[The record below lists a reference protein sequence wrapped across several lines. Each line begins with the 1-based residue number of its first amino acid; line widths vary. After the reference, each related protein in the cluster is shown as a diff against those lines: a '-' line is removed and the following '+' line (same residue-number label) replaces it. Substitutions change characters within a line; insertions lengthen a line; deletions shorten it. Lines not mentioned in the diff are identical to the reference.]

1 MQNKLG
7 IWILTVVVAL
17 LSIYYLSFTFVARS
31 IRSDAEAFATGKDG
45 IVDIKKKERY
55 LDSLRREP
63 VYLGSTYQEVT
74 QRELGLG
81 LDLQGGMHVV
91 LEVAPADIMRGLAGG
106 NARNSQFSEALKKAV
121 EAQKTSQSGIVSLF
135 ATEYKRIAPTATL
148 AQIFSNSANRGKIN
162 NSSSDGDVIKFLEE
176 EVDGA
181 TSRAFQIIQQR
192 VDKFGVAN
200 PNIQRLPGSGRI
212 LIELP
217 GVNNPER
224 VRRLLTGSAKLE
236 FCEVYTLNDI
246 SPALNSLGAYMT
258 QLDLEKKI
266 AEKATIKTDTSK
278 TGDGLA
284 AQLAKGAKTDST
296 ATDTTAN
303 QTGLASLFVPISQ
316 GQLGVYAK
324 DTARANEILRRP
336 EVKAMFPADV
346 HILWDRKGIET
357 TDKRNEI
364 VGIYFIK
371 KANGQAPLEGD
382 VIVDAGNDY
391 DDRGRPEVNMRMNA
405 EGARKWK
412 NLTAANVG
420 RPVAIIL
427 DDFVYT
433 APNVQN
439 EIPNGNSSITGSFT
453 VEETKDM
460 ANVLKAGKLPAPT
473 SIVEEAI
480 VGATLGAESI
490 NKGVI
495 SSLVGLLIVLVF
507 MVFYYNK
514 AGTVADVALIVNL
527 FFLMGIMASLGAVL
541 TLPGIAGIVL
551 TIGMAVDANVLVYE
565 RIKEELSSG
574 KDIKLAISEG
584 FKNALPSILDS
595 NITTLLTGGILFFL
609 GTGLILGF
617 ATTLVIG
624 IVTSLFAALFV
635 SRLILEWWVAKGKK
649 IEFFSNFSKNWF
661 VDTNFDFISRRRTY
675 YTISSVIVAL
685 GIISIIF
692 KGFGLGVD
700 FKGGRSYV
708 IRFEKAIETSQ
719 VREVLTTAF
728 GAAPEVKTFGGIG
741 IGANEQV
748 KITTSYLVDDTAP
761 DSDKRAEAK
770 LFEGLGKI
778 SGNKGNIESSQKVG
792 PTIAYDLILSSIQ
805 SILFALIIV
814 AIYIYIRFRRMA
826 FVWGSLVALFHDV
839 LVTLAVFSIFNGWL
853 PFSLDIDQAFVA
865 AMLTIMGYSMN
876 DTVVVFDR
884 VREYLRDN
892 RGKKETIP
900 TIINNALNSTLSR
913 TAVTGIA
920 TILVLLVLFLF
931 GGEVIRG
938 FSFAMLLGVIVG
950 TYSSLFVATP
960 IVVDTLTR
968 AQAKEDALPADA
980 KKVAAERLIADFP
993 DAKRGGTPSLGLG
1006 GMNQIDMPAEEEEPV
1021 KPKKEK
1027 KAPLI
1032 KPSLKK

>member
-1 MQNKLG
+1 MQNRLG
-7 IWILTVVVAL
+7 IWILTVVVAV
-17 LSIYYLSFTFVARS
+17 LSIYYLSFTFVARG
-31 IRSDAEAFATGKDG
+31 IRKDAETFATGKDG
-45 IVDIKKKERY
+45 LVDQKKKERY

-91 LEVAPADIMRGLAGG
+91 LEVAPTDILRGLAGG
-106 NARNSQFSEALKKAV
+106 NARNSQFNEALKQAT
-121 EAQKTSQSGIVSLF
+121 EAQKSSQSNFVDLFVSS
-135 ATEYKRIAPTATL
+135 YKKVAPSATL
-148 AQIFSNSANRGKIN
+148 AQIFSNSTNRGKIS
-162 NSSSDGDVIKFLEE
+162 NSSSDSEVTKFLKE

-217 GVNNPER
+217 GVDNPER

-236 FCEVYTLNDI
+236 FCEVYTLDEV
-246 SPALNSLGAYMT
+246 SPALNALGAYLT

-266 AEKATIKTDTSK
+266 AEKGTSAADTSK
-278 TGDGLA
+278 AGGLA

-296 ATDTTAN
+296 SKDTTAN

-324 DTARANEILRRP
+324 DTARANELLART
-336 EVKAMFPADV
+336 EVKAMFPSDAV
-346 HILWDRKGIET
+346 IMWDRKGIET

-382 VIVDAGNDY
+382 VIVDATGNNY
-391 DDRGRPEVNMRMNA
+391 DDRGRPEVSMRMNA

-427 DDFVYT
+427 DGFVYT

-453 VEETKDM
+453 IDETKDM

-473 SIVEEAI
+473 TIVEEAI
-480 VGATLGAESI
+480 VGATLGSESVSA
-490 NKGVI
+490 GVI
-495 SSLVGLLIVLVF
+495 SSLVGLLVVLIF
-507 MVFYYNK
+507 MVIYYNK
-514 AGTVADVALIVNL
+514 AGMIADVALIINL
-527 FFLMGIMASLGAVL
+527 FFLMGIMASLGAIL

-551 TIGMAVDANVLVYE
+551 TIGMAVDANVLVFE
-565 RIKEELSSG
+565 RIKEELAAG
-574 KDIKLAISEG
+574 KELKLAISDG
-584 FKNALPSILDS
+584 FKNSLSSILDS
-595 NITTLLTGGILFFL
+595 NVTTLLTGIILFFL

-624 IVTSLFAALFV
+624 ILTSLFAALFV
-635 SRLILEWWVAKGKK
+635 SRLILEWWVGKGRK
-649 IEFFSNFSKNWF
+649 IEFFASWSQNLFK
-661 VDTNFDFISRRRTY
+661 DANFDFVSRRRVY
-675 YTISSVIVAL
+675 YIISSVIIGL
-685 GIISIIF
+685 GIISVIF

-708 IRFEKAIETSQ
+708 VRFEKGVETSE
-719 VREVLTTAF
+719 VREILTGVF

-748 KITTSYLVDDTAP
+748 KVTTSFLADATTP
-761 DSDKRAEAK
+761 DADKQAEAK
-770 LFEGLGKI
+770 LNEGLSKLP
-778 SGNKGNIESSQKVG
+778 GNKATIQSSQKVG
-792 PTIAYDLILSSIQ
+792 PTIAFDLIMTSLK
-805 SILFALIIV
+805 SILLAVLV
-814 AIYIYIRFRRMA
+814 VSIYIFIRFRKVA
-826 FVWGSLVALFHDV
+826 FVWGAIVALFHDV
-839 LVTLAVFSIFNGWL
+839 LVILAVFSIFNGLL
-853 PFSLDIDQAFVA
+853 PFSLDVDQAFIGAV
-865 AMLTIMGYSMN
+865 LTIMGYSMN

-892 RGKKETIP
+892 KGKKETIP
-900 TIINNALNSTLSR
+900 AIINNALNSTLSR
-913 TAVTGIA
+913 TAVTGLS
-920 TILVLLVLFLF
+920 TMFVLIVLFFF

-938 FSFAMLLGVIVG
+938 FSFAMLIGVIVG

-960 IVVDTLTR
+960 IVVDSLTR
-968 AQAKEDALPADA
+968 DQAKDEAAGDA
-980 KKVAAERLIADFP
+980 KKAAPARLISDFP
-993 DAKRGGTPSLGLG
+993 DTPRGGL
-1006 GMNQIDMPAEEEEPV
+1006 QQVEMPQEEEEEKEKV
-1021 KPKKEK
+1021 KKEK

>member
-1 MQNKLG
+1 MQNRLG

-17 LSIYYLSFTFVARS
+17 LSVYYLSFTFVARS
-31 IRSDAEAFATGKDG
+31 IRKDAEAFATGKDG
-45 IVDIKKKERY
+45 VVDTKKKERY

-81 LDLQGGMHVV
+81 LDLQGGMHIV
-91 LEVAPADIMRGLAGG
+91 LEVAPTDIMRGLAGG
-106 NARNSQFSEALKKAV
+106 SARNSQFNEALKKAV
-121 EAQKTSQSGIVSLF
+121 EAQKSSQSSFVDLF
-135 ATEYKRIAPTATL
+135 VTEYKRLAPNSQL
-148 AQIFSNSANRGKIN
+148 AQVFSNSTNRGKIN
-162 NSSSDGDVIKFLEE
+162 SRSSDSEVVAFLKT

-217 GVNNPER
+217 GVDNPER

-236 FCEVYTLNDI
+236 FCEVYTLNEI
-246 SPALNSLGAYMT
+246 SPALNSLGAYLT

-266 AEKATIKTDTSK
+266 AEKGASKADTSK
-278 TGDGLA
+278 AGDLA
-284 AQLAKGAKTDST
+284 SQLAKGAKTDST

-324 DTARANEILRRP
+324 DTARANELLRRP
-336 EVKAMFPADV
+336 EVKAMFPSDV
-346 HILWDRKGIET
+346 VVLWNRKGVET
-357 TDKRNEI
+357 IDKRNEI
-364 VGIYFIK
+364 IEIHFIK
-371 KANGQAPLEGD
+371 KSNGVAPLEGD

-427 DDFVYT
+427 DGFVYT

-453 VEETKDM
+453 VDETKDM

-473 SIVEEAI
+473 TIVEEAV
-480 VGATLGAESI
+480 VGATLGSESVNAGI
-490 NKGVI
+490 V
-495 SSLVGLLIVLVF
+495 SSLVGLLVVLIF
-507 MVFYYNK
+507 MVIYYNK
-514 AGTVADVALIVNL
+514 SGMIADVALFINL

-551 TIGMAVDANVLVYE
+551 TIGMAVDANVLVFE
-565 RIKEELSSG
+565 RIKEELASG
-574 KDIKLAISEG
+574 KDLKLAISDG
-584 FKNALPSILDS
+584 FKNSLSSILDS
-595 NITTLLTGGILFFL
+595 NVTTLLTGIILFFL

-624 IVTSLFAALFV
+624 IITSLFAALFV
-635 SRLILEWWVAKGKK
+635 SRLILEWWVGKGRK
-649 IEFFSNFSKNWF
+649 IEFFSSWSQNLFK
-661 VDTNFDFISRRRTY
+661 DADFDFVSRRRMY
-675 YTISSVIVAL
+675 YIISSVIIGA

-708 IRFEKAIETSQ
+708 VRFEQGVNTTQ
-719 VREVLTTAF
+719 VREALTSVF
-728 GAAPEVKTFGGIG
+728 QAAPEVKTYGGIG

-748 KITTSYLVDDTAP
+748 KVTTSYLADDTAP
-761 DSDKRAEAK
+761 DADKRAEAK
-770 LFEGLGKI
+770 LNEGLSKL
-778 SGNKGNIESSQKVG
+778 SGNKATIQSSQKVG
-792 PTIAYDLILSSIQ
+792 PTIAFDLIMTSLKALLLA
-805 SILFALIIV
+805 ILVVSA
-814 AIYIYIRFRRMA
+814 YIYIRFRKVA
-826 FVWGSLVALFHDV
+826 FVWGAVVALFHDV
-839 LVTLAVFSIFNGWL
+839 LIILAVFSIFNGWL
-853 PFSLDIDQAFVA
+853 PFSLDVDQAFVGA
-865 AMLTIMGYSMN
+865 VLTIMGYSMN

-892 RGKKETIP
+892 RNKKEGIP
-900 TIINNALNSTLSR
+900 SIINNALNSTLSR
-913 TAVTGIA
+913 TAVTGLS
-920 TILVLLVLFLF
+920 TLFVLIVLFIF

-960 IVVDTLTR
+960 IVVDSLTR
-968 AQAKEDALPADA
+968 AQEKEAALPADA
-980 KKVAAERLIADFP
+980 KKAAPERLISDFP
-993 DAKRGGTPSLGLG
+993 DAPRGGLQQLDAP
-1006 GMNQIDMPAEEEEPV
+1006 QEEEQEE

>member
-1 MQNKLG
+1 MQNRLG

-31 IRSDAEAFATGKDG
+31 IRKDAEAFATGKDG
-45 IVDIKKKERY
+45 IVDSKKKEHY

-63 VYLGSTYQEVT
+63 VYLGTTYQEVT

-91 LEVAPADIMRGLAGG
+91 LEVAPTDIMKGLAGG
-106 NARNSQFSEALKKAV
+106 NARNSQFTEALKKAV
-121 EAQKTSQSGIVSLF
+121 EAQKSSQSNFVDLF
-135 ATEYKRIAPTATL
+135 VTEYKRLAPNAQL
-148 AQIFSNSANRGKIN
+148 AQIFSNSTNRGKIN
-162 NSSSDGDVIKFLEE
+162 NSSSDGDVVKFLKG

-217 GVNNPER
+217 GVDNPER

-236 FCEVYTLNDI
+236 FCEVYTLDDI

-266 AEKATIKTDTSK
+266 ASKGTASTDTSK
-278 TGDGLA
+278 AGGDLA
-284 AQLAKGAKTDST
+284 SQLAKGAKTDST
-296 ATDTTAN
+296 KTDTTAN

-324 DTARANEILRRP
+324 DTARANELLRRP
-336 EVKAMFPADV
+336 EVKSMFPSDAV
-346 HILWDRKGIET
+346 ILWDRKGIET

-371 KANGQAPLEGD
+371 KSNGQAQLEGD

-412 NLTAANVG
+412 NFTAANIG

-439 EIPNGNSSITGSFT
+439 EIPNGNTSITGSFT

-460 ANVLKAGKLPAPT
+460 ANILKAGKLPAPT
-473 SIVEEAI
+473 TIVEEAI
-480 VGATLGAESI
+480 VGATLGSESI
-490 NKGVI
+490 NAGVI
-495 SSLVGLLIVLVF
+495 SSLVGLLVVLIF
-507 MVFYYNK
+507 MVVYYNK
-514 AGTVADVALIVNL
+514 AGMIADVALIINL
-527 FFLMGIMASLGAVL
+527 FFLMGIMASLGAIL

-551 TIGMAVDANVLVYE
+551 TIGMAVDANVLVFE
-565 RIKEELSSG
+565 RIKEELAAG
-574 KDIKLAISEG
+574 KDLKLAISDG
-584 FKNALPSILDS
+584 FKNSLSSILDS
-595 NITTLLTGGILFFL
+595 NVTTLLTGIILFFL

-624 IVTSLFAALFV
+624 ILTSLFAALFV
-635 SRLILEWWVAKGKK
+635 SRLILEWWVGKGRK
-649 IEFFSNFSKNWF
+649 IEFFSSWSQNLFKGA
-661 VDTNFDFISRRRTY
+661 DFDFVSRRRMY
-675 YTISSVIVAL
+675 YIISSVIIGA
-685 GIISIIF
+685 GIISVF
-692 KGFGLGVD
+692 VKGFGLGVD

-708 IRFEKAIETSQ
+708 VRFEQGVNTTE
-719 VREVLTTAF
+719 VREVLTSVF
-728 GAAPEVKTFGGIG
+728 EAAPEVKTYGGVG
-741 IGANEQV
+741 IGANQQV
-748 KITTSYLVDDTAP
+748 KITTSYLADATTP
-761 DSDKRAEAK
+761 DSDKQAEAK
-770 LFEGLGKI
+770 LNEGLSKLPN
-778 SGNKGNIESSQKVG
+778 NKATIQSSQKVG
-792 PTIAYDLILSSIQ
+792 PTIAFDLIMTSLKALLLA
-805 SILFALIIV
+805 ILVVSA
-814 AIYIYIRFRRMA
+814 YIYIRFRRVA
-826 FVWGSLVALFHDV
+826 FVWGAVVALFHDV
-839 LVTLAVFSIFNGWL
+839 LIILAVFSIFNGLL
-853 PFSLDIDQAFVA
+853 PFSLDVDQAFVGA
-865 AMLTIMGYSMN
+865 VLTIMGYSMN

-892 RGKKETIP
+892 RNKKETIP
-900 TIINNALNSTLSR
+900 AIINNALNSTLSR
-913 TAVTGIA
+913 TAVTGLS
-920 TILVLLVLFLF
+920 TMFVLIVLFFF

-960 IVVDTLTR
+960 IVVDALTR
-968 AQAKEDALPADA
+968 SQEKKDALPAEA
-980 KKVAAERLIADFP
+980 KKEAPARLISDFP
-993 DAKRGGTPSLGLG
+993 DTPRGGLQQL
-1006 GMNQIDMPAEEEEPV
+1006 DMPQEEAPEE

>member
-1 MQNKLG
+1 MQNRLG

-17 LSIYYLSFTFVARS
+17 LSVYYLSFTFVARS
-31 IRSDAEAFATGKDG
+31 IRKDAETFATGKDG

-63 VYLGSTYQEVT
+63 VYLGTTYQEVT

-91 LEVAPADIMRGLAGG
+91 LEVAPTDIMKGLAGG
-106 NARNSQFSEALKKAV
+106 NSRNSQFNEALKKAV
-121 EAQKTSQSGIVSLF
+121 EAQKSSQSSFVDLF
-135 ATEYKRIAPTATL
+135 VTEYKRLAPNAQL
-148 AQIFSNSANRGKIN
+148 AQIFSNSTNRGKIN
-162 NSSSDGDVIKFLEE
+162 NSSSDGDVVKFLKS

-217 GVNNPER
+217 GVDNPER

-236 FCEVYTLNDI
+236 FCEVYTLDDI

-266 AEKATIKTDTSK
+266 ATKGAASTDTSK
-278 TGDGLA
+278 AGGDLA
-284 AQLAKGAKTDST
+284 SQLAKGVKADST
-296 ATDTTAN
+296 KTDTTAN

-316 GQLGVYAK
+316 GQLGVYAR
-324 DTARANEILRRP
+324 DTARANELLSRP
-336 EVKAMFPADV
+336 EVKSMFPSDV
-346 HILWDRKGIET
+346 VILWDRKGIET

-371 KANGQAPLEGD
+371 KANGQAQLEGD

-412 NLTAANVG
+412 NFTAANIG

-439 EIPNGNSSITGSFT
+439 EIPNGNTSITGSFT

-473 SIVEEAI
+473 TIVEEAV
-480 VGATLGAESI
+480 VGATLGSESV
-490 NKGVI
+490 NAGVI
-495 SSLVGLLIVLVF
+495 SSLVGLLVVLIF
-507 MVFYYNK
+507 MIFYYNK
-514 AGTVADVALIVNL
+514 AGMIADVALIINL
-527 FFLMGIMASLGAVL
+527 FFLMGIMASLGAIL

-551 TIGMAVDANVLVYE
+551 TIGMAVDANVLVFE
-565 RIKEELSSG
+565 RIKEELAAG
-574 KDIKLAISEG
+574 KDLKLAISDG
-584 FKNALPSILDS
+584 FKNSLSSILDS
-595 NITTLLTGGILFFL
+595 NVTTLLTGIILFFL

-624 IVTSLFAALFV
+624 ILTSLFAALFV
-635 SRLILEWWVAKGKK
+635 SRLILEWWVGKGRK
-649 IEFFSNFSKNWF
+649 IEFFSSWSQNLFKGA
-661 VDTNFDFISRRRTY
+661 DFDFVSRRRMY
-675 YTISSVIVAL
+675 YIISSVIIGA
-685 GIISIIF
+685 GIISVIF

-708 IRFEKAIETSQ
+708 VRFEQGVNTTE
-719 VREVLTTAF
+719 VREVLTSVF
-728 GAAPEVKTFGGIG
+728 EAAPEVKTYGGVG
-741 IGANEQV
+741 IGANQQV
-748 KITTSYLVDDTAP
+748 KITTSYLADATTP
-761 DSDKRAEAK
+761 DSDKQAEAK
-770 LFEGLGKI
+770 LNEGLSKLP
-778 SGNKGNIESSQKVG
+778 GNKATIQSSQKVG
-792 PTIAYDLILSSIQ
+792 PTIAFDLIMTSLKALLLA
-805 SILFALIIV
+805 ILVVSA
-814 AIYIYIRFRRMA
+814 YIYIRFRRVA
-826 FVWGSLVALFHDV
+826 FVWGAVVALFHDV
-839 LVTLAVFSIFNGWL
+839 LIILAVFSIFNGLL
-853 PFSLDIDQAFVA
+853 PFSLDVDQAFVGA
-865 AMLTIMGYSMN
+865 VLTIMGYSMN

-892 RGKKETIP
+892 RNKKEGIP
-900 TIINNALNSTLSR
+900 SIINNALNSTLSR
-913 TAVTGIA
+913 TAVTGLS
-920 TILVLLVLFLF
+920 TMFVLIVLFFF

-960 IVVDTLTR
+960 IVVDSLTR
-968 AQAKEDALPADA
+968 AQAKSDALPADA
-980 KKVAAERLIADFP
+980 KKEAPARLISDFP
-993 DAKRGGTPSLGLG
+993 DTPRGGLQQLE
-1006 GMNQIDMPAEEEEPV
+1006 MPQEEAPEE

>member
-1 MQNKLG
+1 MQNRLG

-17 LSIYYLSFTFVARS
+17 LSVYYLSFTFVARS
-31 IRSDAEAFATGKDG
+31 IRKDAEAFATGKDG
-45 IVDIKKKERY
+45 VVDTKKKERY

-81 LDLQGGMHVV
+81 LDLQGGMHIV
-91 LEVAPADIMRGLAGG
+91 LEVAPTDIMRGLAGG
-106 NARNSQFSEALKKAV
+106 SARNSQFNEALKKAV
-121 EAQKTSQSGIVSLF
+121 EAQKSSQSSFVDLF
-135 ATEYKRIAPTATL
+135 VTEYKRLAPNSQL
-148 AQIFSNSANRGKIN
+148 AQVFSNSTNRGKIN
-162 NSSSDGDVIKFLEE
+162 SRSSDSEVVAFLKT

-217 GVNNPER
+217 GVDNPER

-236 FCEVYTLNDI
+236 FCEVYTLNEI
-246 SPALNSLGAYMT
+246 SPALNSLGAYLT

-266 AEKATIKTDTSK
+266 AEKGASKADTSK
-278 TGDGLA
+278 AGDLA
-284 AQLAKGAKTDST
+284 SQLAKGAKTDST

-324 DTARANEILRRP
+324 DTARANELLRRP
-336 EVKAMFPADV
+336 EVKAMFPSDV
-346 HILWDRKGIET
+346 AVLWNRKGVET
-357 TDKRNEI
+357 IDKRNEI
-364 VGIYFIK
+364 IEIHFIK
-371 KANGQAPLEGD
+371 KSNGVAPLEGD

-427 DDFVYT
+427 DGFVYT

-453 VEETKDM
+453 VDETKDM

-473 SIVEEAI
+473 TIVEEAV
-480 VGATLGAESI
+480 VGATLGSESVNAGI
-490 NKGVI
+490 V
-495 SSLVGLLIVLVF
+495 SSLVGLLVVLIF
-507 MVFYYNK
+507 MVIYYNK
-514 AGTVADVALIVNL
+514 SGMIADVALFINL

-551 TIGMAVDANVLVYE
+551 TIGMAVDANVLVFE
-565 RIKEELSSG
+565 RIKEELASG
-574 KDIKLAISEG
+574 KDLKLAISDG
-584 FKNALPSILDS
+584 FKNSLSSILDS
-595 NITTLLTGGILFFL
+595 NVTTLLTGIILFFL

-624 IVTSLFAALFV
+624 IITSLFAALFV
-635 SRLILEWWVAKGKK
+635 SRLILEWWVGKGRK
-649 IEFFSNFSKNWF
+649 IEFFSSWSQNLFK
-661 VDTNFDFISRRRTY
+661 DADFDFVSRRRMY
-675 YTISSVIVAL
+675 YIISSVIIGA

-708 IRFEKAIETSQ
+708 VRFEQGVNTTQ
-719 VREVLTTAF
+719 VREALTSVF
-728 GAAPEVKTFGGIG
+728 QAAPEVKTYGGIG

-748 KITTSYLVDDTAP
+748 KVTTSYLADDTAP
-761 DSDKRAEAK
+761 DADKRAEAK
-770 LFEGLGKI
+770 LNEGLSKL
-778 SGNKGNIESSQKVG
+778 SGNKATIQSSQKVG
-792 PTIAYDLILSSIQ
+792 PTIAFDLIMTSLKALLLA
-805 SILFALIIV
+805 ILVVSA
-814 AIYIYIRFRRMA
+814 YIYIRFRKVA
-826 FVWGSLVALFHDV
+826 FVWGAVVALFHDV
-839 LVTLAVFSIFNGWL
+839 LIILAVFSIFNGWL
-853 PFSLDIDQAFVA
+853 PFSLDVDQAFVGA
-865 AMLTIMGYSMN
+865 VLTIMGYSMN

-892 RGKKETIP
+892 RNKKEGIP
-900 TIINNALNSTLSR
+900 SIINNALNSTLSR
-913 TAVTGIA
+913 TAVTGLS
-920 TILVLLVLFLF
+920 TLFVLIVLFIF

-960 IVVDTLTR
+960 IVVDSLTR
-968 AQAKEDALPADA
+968 AQEKEAALPADA
-980 KKVAAERLIADFP
+980 KKAAPERLISDFP
-993 DAKRGGTPSLGLG
+993 DAPRGGLQQLDAP
-1006 GMNQIDMPAEEEEPV
+1006 QEEEQEE

>member
-1 MQNKLG
+1 MQNRLG

-45 IVDIKKKERY
+45 VVDTKKKERY

-91 LEVAPADIMRGLAGG
+91 LEVAPTDIMKGLAGG
-106 NARNSQFSEALKKAV
+106 NARNSQVTEALKKAV
-121 EAQKTSQSGIVSLF
+121 EAQKSSQSNFVDLF
-135 ATEYKRIAPTATL
+135 VTEFKRLAPSTSL
-148 AQIFSNSANRGKIN
+148 AQIFANSTNRGKIN
-162 NSSSDGDVIKFLEE
+162 STSSDSEVTAFLKT

-200 PNIQRLPGSGRI
+200 PNIQRLPGTGRI

-217 GVNNPER
+217 GVDDPER

-236 FCEVYTLNDI
+236 FCEVYTLNEI
-246 SPALNSLGAYMT
+246 SPALNSLGAYLT

-266 AEKATIKTDTSK
+266 ATKGSAAADTSK
-278 TGDGLA
+278 ASDLA
-284 AQLAKGAKTDST
+284 SQLAKGAKTDT
-296 ATDTTAN
+296 TKTDTTAN

-316 GQLGVYAK
+316 GELGVYAK
-324 DTARANEILRRP
+324 DTARANEILARP
-336 EVKAMFPADV
+336 EVKAMFPSDLIV
-346 HILWDRKGIET
+346 MWNRKGVET
-357 TDKRNEI
+357 LDKRNEI
-364 VGIYFIK
+364 IGVYFIK
-371 KANGQAPLEGD
+371 KSGGKAPLEGD

-391 DDRGRPEVNMRMNA
+391 DDRGRPEVTMRMNA

-420 RPVAIIL
+420 RQVAIIL
-427 DDFVYT
+427 DGFVYT

-460 ANVLKAGKLPAPT
+460 SNVLKAGKLPAPT
-473 SIVEEAI
+473 TIVEEAV
-480 VGATLGAESI
+480 VGATLGSESI
-490 NKGVI
+490 NSGVI
-495 SSLVGLLIVLVF
+495 SSLVGLLVVLVF
-507 MVFYYNK
+507 MLFYYNK
-514 AGTVADVALIVNL
+514 SGFIADIALVINL

-565 RIKEELSSG
+565 RIKEELLSG
-574 KDIKLAISEG
+574 KDLKLAIADG
-584 FKNALPSILDS
+584 FKHALPSILDS

-635 SRLILEWWVAKGKK
+635 SRIILEWWVGKGNK

-661 VDTNFDFISRRRTY
+661 QDTHFDFISRRRVY
-675 YTISSVIVAL
+675 YTISSVIVAA
-685 GIISIIF
+685 GIISMIF

-708 IRFEKAIETSQ
+708 VRFEKSVTTTE
-719 VREVLTTAF
+719 VREALTEPF
-728 GAAPEVKTFGGIG
+728 GAAPEVKTYGGTG

-748 KITTSYLVDDTAP
+748 KITTSYLAEDTAP
-761 DSDKRAEAK
+761 DSDKRAELK
-770 LFEGLGKI
+770 LNEGLSKI
-778 SGNKGNIESSQKVG
+778 GNKATIQSSQKVG
-792 PTIAYDLILSSIQ
+792 PTIAHDLIMSSLK
-805 SILFALIIV
+805 SILLAVLIV
-814 AIYIYIRFRRMA
+814 GIYIFLRFRKMG
-826 FVWGSLVALFHDV
+826 FVWGSVVALFHDV
-839 LVTLAVFSIFNGWL
+839 LVTLAVFSIFNGIL
-853 PFSLDIDQAFVA
+853 PFSLDVDQAFVG

-876 DTVVVFDR
+876 DTVVIFDR
-884 VREYLRDN
+884 VREYLNDN
-892 RGKKETIP
+892 RGKKENISTV
-900 TIINNALNSTLSR
+900 INNALNSTLSR

-920 TILVLLVLFLF
+920 TILVLLILFLF

-938 FSFAMLLGVIVG
+938 FSFAMLIGVIVG

-960 IVVDTLTR
+960 IVVDSLTR
-968 AQAKEDALPADA
+968 AQEKEDSLPADA
-980 KKVAAERLIADFP
+980 KKAAPARLISDFP
-993 DAKRGGTPSLGLG
+993 DGVGELEAP
-1006 GMNQIDMPAEEEEPV
+1006 QDEEQQE

>member
-31 IRSDAEAFATGKDG
+31 IRQDAAAFATNKDG
-45 IVDIKKKERY
+45 IVDTQKKERY

-81 LDLQGGMHVV
+81 LDLQGGMHLV
-91 LEVAPADIMRGLAGG
+91 LEVAPQDILKGLAGG
-106 NARNSQFSEALKKAV
+106 NARNSQFNDALRKAT
-121 EAQKTSQSGIVSLF
+121 EAQKSSQASFVDLF
-135 ATEYKRIAPTATL
+135 ATEYRRIAPNSRL
-148 AQIFSNSANRGKIN
+148 AQIFSNSTNRGKIN
-162 NSSSDGDVIKFLEE
+162 SSSSDGDVIKFLKE
-176 EVDGA
+176 EVEGA

-217 GVNNPER
+217 GVDNPER
-224 VRRLLTGSAKLE
+224 VRRLLTGAAKLE
-236 FCEVYTLNDI
+236 FCEVYTLDEV
-246 SPALNSLGAYMT
+246 SPGLNALGAYLT
-258 QLDLEKKI
+258 RQELEKKI
-266 AEKATIKTDTSK
+266 ADKSK
-278 TGDGLA
+278 TQKDTAKTGSGLA
-284 AQLAKGAKTDST
+284 AQLAKGAKADTT
-296 ATDTTAN
+296 KTDTTAN

-324 DTARANEILRRP
+324 DTAKANELLRRP
-336 EVKAMFPADV
+336 EVRAMFPSDV
-346 HILWDRKGIET
+346 VFLWDRKGIET
-357 TDKRNEI
+357 TDKRNEV
-364 VGIYFIK
+364 VGLYFIK
-371 KANGQAPLEGD
+371 KSGQAPLEGD

-405 EGARKWK
+405 EGARKWRA
-412 NLTAANVG
+412 LTAANVG

-439 EIPNGNSSITGSFT
+439 EIPNGNSSITGNFT

-473 SIVEEAI
+473 TIVEEAV
-480 VGATLGAESI
+480 VGATLGSESVSAGI
-490 NKGVI
+490 I
-495 SSLVGLLIVLVF
+495 SSLVGLLVVLIF
-507 MVFYYNK
+507 MIAYYNK
-514 AGTVADVALIVNL
+514 AGLIADIALFINL

-565 RIKEELSSG
+565 RIKEELQAG
-574 KDIKLAISEG
+574 KDLKLAISDG
-584 FKNALPSILDS
+584 FKNALSSILDS
-595 NITTLLTGGILFFL
+595 NVTTLLTGIILFFL

-617 ATTLVIG
+617 ATTLIIG
-624 IVTSLFAALFV
+624 IATSLYAALFV
-635 SRLILEWWVAKGKK
+635 SRLILEWWVSKGRSV
-649 IEFFSNFSKNWF
+649 EFFSPLTKNWF
-661 VDTNFDFISRRRTY
+661 KDTHFDFLKRRRLY
-675 YTISSVIVAL
+675 YTISAAIIGI

-708 IRFEKAIETSQ
+708 IRFEQPVNTSQ
-719 VREVLTTAF
+719 VREALTNAF
-728 GAAPEVKTFGGIG
+728 GAAPEVKTYGGSG
-741 IGANEQV
+741 ILENTQV
-748 KITTSYLVDDTAP
+748 KVTTSYLIDDTSP
-761 DSDKRAEAK
+761 ESDKQAEAK
-770 LFEGLGKI
+770 LNEGLAKLA
-778 SGNKGNIESSQKVG
+778 GNKATIQSSQKVG
-792 PTIAYDLILSSIQ
+792 PTIAYDMILSAIKA
-805 SILFALIIV
+805 IFLALIV
-814 AIYIYIRFRRMA
+814 VSGYIYIRFRRLA
-826 FVWGSLVALFHDV
+826 FVWGALVALFHDV
-839 LVTLAVFSIFNGWL
+839 LVTLAIFSVFNGIL
-853 PFSLDIDQAFVA
+853 PFSLDVDQAFVA
-865 AMLTIMGYSMN
+865 AVLTIMGYSIN
-876 DTVVVFDR
+876 DTVVIFDR

-892 RGKKETIP
+892 RGKKESIP

-913 TAVTGIA
+913 TAITGIS
-920 TILVLLVLFLF
+920 TMFVLIILFFF

-938 FSFAMLLGVIVG
+938 FSFAMLIGIIVG

-968 AQAKEDALPADA
+968 EQAKEEANPNT
-980 KKVAAERLIADFP
+980 KKNAPERLIADFP
-993 DAKRGGTPSLGLG
+993 DAPRGG
-1006 GMNQIDMPAEEEEPV
+1006 MQQVEMPQEEETEQ

>member
-1 MQNKLG
+1 MQNRLG

-17 LSIYYLSFTFVARS
+17 LSVYYLSFTFVARS
-31 IRSDAEAFATGKDG
+31 IRKDAEAFATGKDG

-63 VYLGSTYQEVT
+63 VYLGTTYQEVT

-81 LDLQGGMHVV
+81 LDLQGGMHIV
-91 LEVAPADIMRGLAGG
+91 LEVAPTDIMRGLAGG
-106 NARNSQFSEALKKAV
+106 SARNSQFNEALKKAV
-121 EAQKTSQSGIVSLF
+121 EAQKSSQSSFVDLF
-135 ATEYKRIAPTATL
+135 VTEYKRLAPNAQL
-148 AQIFSNSANRGKIN
+148 AQVFSNSTNRGKIN
-162 NSSSDGDVIKFLEE
+162 SRSSDSEVISFLKT

-217 GVNNPER
+217 GVDNPER

-236 FCEVYTLNDI
+236 FCEVYTLNEI
-246 SPALNSLGAYMT
+246 SPALNSLGAYLT

-266 AEKATIKTDTSK
+266 AEKGASKADTSK
-278 TGDGLA
+278 AGDLA
-284 AQLAKGAKTDST
+284 SQLAKGAKTDST

-303 QTGLASLFVPISQ
+303 QTGLASLFVTISQ

-324 DTARANEILRRP
+324 DTARANELLRRP
-336 EVKAMFPADV
+336 EVKAMFPSDV
-346 HILWDRKGIET
+346 TVLWDRKGIET

-371 KANGQAPLEGD
+371 KSNGVAPLEGD

-439 EIPNGNSSITGSFT
+439 EIPNGNSSITGNFT

-473 SIVEEAI
+473 TIVEEAV
-480 VGATLGAESI
+480 VGATLGSESI
-490 NKGVI
+490 SAGVI
-495 SSLVGLLIVLVF
+495 SSLVGLLVVLIF
-507 MVFYYNK
+507 MVIYYNK
-514 AGTVADVALIVNL
+514 SGMIADIALFINL

-551 TIGMAVDANVLVYE
+551 TIGMAVDANVLVFE
-565 RIKEELSSG
+565 RIKEELASG
-574 KDIKLAISEG
+574 KDLKLAISDG
-584 FKNALPSILDS
+584 FKNSLSSILDS
-595 NITTLLTGGILFFL
+595 NVTTLLTGIILFFL

-624 IVTSLFAALFV
+624 IITSLFAALFV
-635 SRLILEWWVAKGKK
+635 SRLILEWWVGKGRK
-649 IEFFSNFSKNWF
+649 IDFFASWSQNLFK
-661 VDTNFDFISRRRTY
+661 DADFDFVSRRRMY
-675 YTISSVIVAL
+675 YIISSVIIGA

-708 IRFEKAIETSQ
+708 VRFEQGVNTTQ
-719 VREVLTTAF
+719 VREALTSVF
-728 GAAPEVKTFGGIG
+728 QAAPEVKTYGGIG
-741 IGANEQV
+741 IGADEQV
-748 KITTSYLVDDTAP
+748 KITTSYLADDTAP
-761 DSDKRAEAK
+761 DADKRAEAK
-770 LFEGLGKI
+770 LNEGLSKI
-778 SGNKGNIESSQKVG
+778 SGNKATIQSSQKVG
-792 PTIAYDLILSSIQ
+792 PTIAFDLIMTSLKALLLA
-805 SILFALIIV
+805 ILVVSA
-814 AIYIYIRFRRMA
+814 YIYIRFRRVA
-826 FVWGSLVALFHDV
+826 FVWGAVVALFHDV
-839 LVTLAVFSIFNGWL
+839 LIILAVFSIFNGWL
-853 PFSLDIDQAFVA
+853 PFSLDVDQAFVGA
-865 AMLTIMGYSMN
+865 VLTIMGYSMN

-892 RGKKETIP
+892 RNKKEGIP
-900 TIINNALNSTLSR
+900 SIINNALNSTLSR
-913 TAVTGIA
+913 TAVTGLS
-920 TILVLLVLFLF
+920 TLFVLIVLFIF

-960 IVVDTLTR
+960 IVVDSLTR
-968 AQAKEDALPADA
+968 AQEKEASLPADA
-980 KKVAAERLIADFP
+980 KKAAPERLISDFP
-993 DAKRGGTPSLGLG
+993 DAPRGGLQQLDAP
-1006 GMNQIDMPAEEEEPV
+1006 QEEEQEE

>member
-1 MQNKLG
+1 MQNRLG

-31 IRSDAEAFATGKDG
+31 IRKDAETFATGKDG

-91 LEVAPADIMRGLAGG
+91 LEVAPTDIMKGLAGG
-106 NARNSQFSEALKKAV
+106 NARNSQFNEALKKAV
-121 EAQKTSQSGIVSLF
+121 EAQKSSQSSFVDLF
-135 ATEYKRIAPTATL
+135 VTEYKRIAPNGQL
-148 AQIFSNSANRGKIN
+148 AQIFSNSTNRGKIN
-162 NSSSDGDVIKFLEE
+162 ISSSDGDVISFLKG
-176 EVDGA
+176 EVEGA

-217 GVNNPER
+217 GVDNPER

-266 AEKATIKTDTSK
+266 AEKGATKTDTSK
-278 TGDGLA
+278 TGGDLA
-284 AQLAKGAKTDST
+284 SQLAKGAKTDST

-346 HILWDRKGIET
+346 VILWDRKGIET

-371 KANGQAPLEGD
+371 KSNGQAPLDGD

-439 EIPNGNSSITGSFT
+439 EIPNGNSSITGNFT

-473 SIVEEAI
+473 TIVEEAV
-480 VGATLGAESI
+480 VGATLGSESVNAGI
-490 NKGVI
+490 I
-495 SSLVGLLIVLVF
+495 SSLVGLLVVLIF
-507 MVFYYNK
+507 MVVYYNK
-514 AGTVADVALIVNL
+514 AGMIADVALFINL

-551 TIGMAVDANVLVYE
+551 TIGMAVDANVLVFE
-565 RIKEELSSG
+565 RIKEELAAG
-574 KDIKLAISEG
+574 KDLKLAISDG
-584 FKNALPSILDS
+584 FKNSLSSILDS
-595 NITTLLTGGILFFL
+595 NVTTLLTGIILFFL

-624 IVTSLFAALFV
+624 IITSLFAALFV
-635 SRLILEWWVAKGKK
+635 SRLILEWWVGKGRK
-649 IEFFSNFSKNWF
+649 IEFFSSWSQNLFKGA
-661 VDTNFDFISRRRTY
+661 DFDFVSRRRMY
-675 YTISSVIVAL
+675 YIISSTIIGIGIV
-685 GIISIIF
+685 SVIF

-708 IRFEKAIETSQ
+708 VRFEQSVNTTE
-719 VREVLTTAF
+719 VREALTGVF
-728 GAAPEVKTFGGIG
+728 QAAPEVKTYGGAG

-748 KITTSYLVDDTAP
+748 KITTSYLADATTP
-761 DSDKRAEAK
+761 DADKQAEAK
-770 LFEGLGKI
+770 LNEGLSKLT
-778 SGNKGNIESSQKVG
+778 GNKATIQSSQKVG
-792 PTIAYDLILSSIQ
+792 PTIAFDLIMTSLKALLLA
-805 SILFALIIV
+805 ILVVSA
-814 AIYIYIRFRRMA
+814 YIYMRFRRVA
-826 FVWGSLVALFHDV
+826 FVWGAVVALFHDV
-839 LVTLAVFSIFNGWL
+839 LIILAVFSIFNGLL
-853 PFSLDIDQAFVA
+853 PFSLDVDQAFVGA
-865 AMLTIMGYSMN
+865 VLTIMGYSMN

-892 RGKKETIP
+892 RNRKESIP
-900 TIINNALNSTLSR
+900 SIINNALNSTLSR
-913 TAVTGIA
+913 TAVTGLS
-920 TILVLLVLFLF
+920 TLFVLIVLFFF

-960 IVVDTLTR
+960 IVVDSLTR
-968 AQAKEDALPADA
+968 AQEKEAALPADA
-980 KKVAAERLIADFP
+980 KKAAPERLISDFP
-993 DAKRGGTPSLGLG
+993 DAPRGGLQQLDAP
-1006 GMNQIDMPAEEEEPV
+1006 QEEEKEE

>member
-17 LSIYYLSFTFVARS
+17 LSIYYLSFTFVARG

-45 IVDIKKKERY
+45 IVDLKKKERY

-63 VYLGSTYQEVT
+63 VYLGTTYQEVT

-91 LEVAPADIMRGLAGG
+91 LEVAPSDIMKGLAGG
-106 NARNSQFSEALKKAV
+106 NARNSQFNEALKKAI
-121 EAQKTSQSGIVSLF
+121 EAQKSSQSNIVDLF
-135 ATEYKRIAPTATL
+135 AGEYKKIAPNASL
-148 AQIFSNSANRGKIN
+148 AQVFSNSTNRGKIN
-162 NSSSDGDVIKFLEE
+162 SSSSDGEVIKFLKA
-176 EVDGA
+176 EVEGA

-192 VDKFGVAN
+192 IDKFGVAN
-200 PNIQRLPGSGRI
+200 PNIQKLPGSGRI

-217 GVNNPER
+217 GVDNPER

-236 FCEVYTLNDI
+236 FCEVYTLDEV
-246 SPALNSLGAYMT
+246 SPALNALGAYLT
-258 QLDLEKKI
+258 QLDVEKKL
-266 AEKATIKTDTSK
+266 ADKSSAKVDTSK
-278 TGDGLA
+278 AGGGLA
-284 AQLAKGAKTDST
+284 AQLAKGATADST
-296 ATDTTAN
+296 AKDTTAN

-324 DTARANEILRRP
+324 DTARANELFSRP
-336 EVKAMFPADV
+336 EIKAMFPSDAV
-346 HILWDRKGIET
+346 VLWDRKGIET

-364 VGIYFIK
+364 VGVYFIK
-371 KANGQAPLEGD
+371 KSNGQAPLEGD

-412 NLTAANVG
+412 NLTAANIG

-473 SIVEEAI
+473 TIVEEAI

-490 NKGVI
+490 NKGVV
-495 SSLVGLLIVLVF
+495 SSLVGLLVVLVF
-507 MVFYYNK
+507 MLFYYNK
-514 AGTVADVALIVNL
+514 SGIVADIALIINL
-527 FFLMGIMASLGAVL
+527 FFLMGIMASLGAIL

-551 TIGMAVDANVLVYE
+551 TIGMAVDANVLVFE
-565 RIKEELSSG
+565 RVKEELAAG
-574 KDIKLAISEG
+574 KDLKLAISDG
-584 FKNALPSILDS
+584 FKHALPSILDS
-595 NITTLLTGGILFFL
+595 NITTLLTGGILFFF

-635 SRLILEWWVAKGKK
+635 SRLILDWWVGKGNK

-661 VDTNFDFISRRRTY
+661 KDTHFDFISRRRTY
-675 YTISSVIVAL
+675 YTISSVIVGL

-708 IRFEKAIETSQ
+708 VRFEKAVETSE
-719 VREVLTTAF
+719 VREVLTKAF
-728 GAAPEVKTFGGIG
+728 TAAPEVKTFGGIG
-741 IGANEQV
+741 IGANQQV
-748 KITTSYLVDDTAP
+748 KITTSYLVDDSAP
-761 DSDKRAEAK
+761 DADQRAEAK
-770 LFEGLGKI
+770 LKEGLNKI
-778 SGNKGNIESSQKVG
+778 SGNKATLQSSQKVG
-792 PTIAYDLILSSIQ
+792 PTIANDLIFTSIKA
-805 SILFALIIV
+805 IAFALLIV
-814 AIYIYIRFRRMA
+814 AAYIYLRFRRMA

-839 LVTLAVFSIFNGWL
+839 LVTLAIFSIFNGIL
-853 PFSLDIDQAFVA
+853 PFSLDIDQAFVG

-876 DTVVVFDR
+876 DTVVIFDR
-884 VREYLRDN
+884 IREYLRDN
-892 RGKKETIP
+892 RGRKESIP
-900 TIINNALNSTLSR
+900 VIINNALNSTLSR

-920 TILVLLVLFLF
+920 TILVLLILFVF

-938 FSFAMLLGVIVG
+938 FSFAMLIGVIVG

-960 IVVDTLTR
+960 IVIDTLTK
-968 AQAKEDALPADA
+968 AQEKEDALPESAR
-980 KKVAAERLIADFP
+980 KAAPARLISDFP
-993 DAKRGGTPSLGLG
+993 DTPRGG
-1006 GMNQIDMPAEEEEPV
+1006 MQEIEMPQEEEQKEE
-1021 KPKKEK
+1021 KAKKEK

>member
-1 MQNKLG
+1 
-7 IWILTVVVAL
+7 V
-17 LSIYYLSFTFVARS
+17 
-31 IRSDAEAFATGKDG
+31 
-45 IVDIKKKERY
+45 
-55 LDSLRREP
+55 
-63 VYLGSTYQEVT
+63 
-74 QRELGLG
+74 
-81 LDLQGGMHVV
+81 
-91 LEVAPADIMRGLAGG
+91 ADI
-106 NARNSQFSEALKKAV
+106 
-121 EAQKTSQSGIVSLF
+121 
-135 ATEYKRIAPTATL
+135 
-148 AQIFSNSANRGKIN
+148 
-162 NSSSDGDVIKFLEE
+162 
-176 EVDGA
+176 
-181 TSRAFQIIQQR
+181 
-192 VDKFGVAN
+192 
-200 PNIQRLPGSGRI
+200 
-212 LIELP
+212 
-217 GVNNPER
+217 
-224 VRRLLTGSAKLE
+224 
-236 FCEVYTLNDI
+236 
-246 SPALNSLGAYMT
+246 
-258 QLDLEKKI
+258 
-266 AEKATIKTDTSK
+266 
-278 TGDGLA
+278 
-284 AQLAKGAKTDST
+284 
-296 ATDTTAN
+296 
-303 QTGLASLFVPISQ
+303 
-316 GQLGVYAK
+316 
-324 DTARANEILRRP
+324 
-336 EVKAMFPADV
+336 
-346 HILWDRKGIET
+346 
-357 TDKRNEI
+357 
-364 VGIYFIK
+364 
-371 KANGQAPLEGD
+371 
-382 VIVDAGNDY
+382 
-391 DDRGRPEVNMRMNA
+391 
-405 EGARKWK
+405 
-412 NLTAANVG
+412 
-420 RPVAIIL
+420 
-427 DDFVYT
+427 
-433 APNVQN
+433 
-439 EIPNGNSSITGSFT
+439 
-453 VEETKDM
+453 
-460 ANVLKAGKLPAPT
+460 
-473 SIVEEAI
+473 
-480 VGATLGAESI
+480 
-490 NKGVI
+490 
-495 SSLVGLLIVLVF
+495 
-507 MVFYYNK
+507 
-514 AGTVADVALIVNL
+514 ALIINL
-527 FFLMGIMASLGAVL
+527 FFLMGIMSSLGAVL

-565 RIKEELSSG
+565 RIKEELLGG
-574 KDIKLAISEG
+574 KDIKLAISDG

-624 IVTSLFAALFV
+624 IITSLFAALFV
-635 SRLILEWWVAKGKK
+635 SRLILEYWVSKGKK

-661 VDTNFDFISRRRTY
+661 VDTNFDFVSRRRTY

-685 GIISIIF
+685 GIVSIIF

-708 IRFEKAIETSQ
+708 VRFEKSVETSQ

-741 IGANEQV
+741 IGENEQV

-814 AIYIYIRFRRMA
+814 AIYIYIRFRRLA

-892 RGKKETIP
+892 RGKKEPIP
-900 TIINNALNSTLSR
+900 VIINNALNSTLSR

-968 AQAKEDALPADA
+968 AQAKEDALSSEV
-980 KKVAAERLIADFP
+980 KKAPVERLISDFP
-993 DAKRGGTPSLGLG
+993 DGPRGAMSQIEMPS
-1006 GMNQIDMPAEEEEPV
+1006 EEEP

>member
-1 MQNKLG
+1 MQNRLG

-31 IRSDAEAFATGKDG
+31 IRKDAEAFATGKDG

-63 VYLGSTYQEVT
+63 VYLGTTYQEVT

-91 LEVAPADIMRGLAGG
+91 LEVAPTDIMKGLAGG
-106 NARNSQFSEALKKAV
+106 NARNSQFNEALKKAV
-121 EAQKTSQSGIVSLF
+121 EAQKSSQSSFVDLF
-135 ATEYKRIAPTATL
+135 VTEYKRLAPNAQL
-148 AQIFSNSANRGKIN
+148 AQIFSNSTNRGKIN
-162 NSSSDGDVIKFLEE
+162 NSSSDGDVVKFLKG

-217 GVNNPER
+217 GVDNPER

-236 FCEVYTLNDI
+236 FCEVYTLDDI
-246 SPALNSLGAYMT
+246 SPALNSLGAYLT

-266 AEKATIKTDTSK
+266 AEKGATKKDTSK
-278 TGDGLA
+278 TGGDLA
-284 AQLAKGAKTDST
+284 SQLAKGAKTDST

-336 EVKAMFPADV
+336 EVKSMFPSDV
-346 HILWDRKGIET
+346 TILWDRKGIET

-371 KANGQAPLEGD
+371 KSNNQAPLEGD

-412 NLTAANVG
+412 NLTAANIG

-439 EIPNGNSSITGSFT
+439 EIPNGNSSITGNFT

-473 SIVEEAI
+473 TIVEEAV
-480 VGATLGAESI
+480 VGATLGSESVSA
-490 NKGVI
+490 GVI
-495 SSLVGLLIVLVF
+495 SSLVGLLVVLIF
-507 MVFYYNK
+507 MVIYYNK
-514 AGTVADVALIVNL
+514 AGMIADLALIINL
-527 FFLMGIMASLGAVL
+527 FFLMGIMASLGAIL

-551 TIGMAVDANVLVYE
+551 TIGMAVDANVLVFE
-565 RIKEELSSG
+565 RIKEELAAG
-574 KDIKLAISEG
+574 KDLKLAISDG
-584 FKNALPSILDS
+584 FKNSLSSILDS
-595 NITTLLTGGILFFL
+595 NVTTLLTGIILFFL

-624 IVTSLFAALFV
+624 ILTSLFAALFV
-635 SRLILEWWVAKGKK
+635 SRLILEWWISKGRK
-649 IEFFSNFSKNWF
+649 IEFYSSWSQNLFKGA
-661 VDTNFDFISRRRTY
+661 DFDFVSRRRMY
-675 YTISSVIVAL
+675 YIISSVIIGA
-685 GIISIIF
+685 GIISVIF

-708 IRFEKAIETSQ
+708 VRFEQGVNTTE
-719 VREVLTTAF
+719 VREALTSVF
-728 GAAPEVKTFGGIG
+728 EAAPEVKTYGGAG

-748 KITTSYLVDDTAP
+748 KITTSYLADATSP
-761 DSDKRAEAK
+761 DSDKQAEAK
-770 LFEGLGKI
+770 LNEGLSKL
-778 SGNKGNIESSQKVG
+778 SNNKATIQSSQKVG
-792 PTIAYDLILSSIQ
+792 PTIAFDLIMTSLKALLLA
-805 SILFALIIV
+805 ILVVSA
-814 AIYIYIRFRRMA
+814 YIYIRFRRVA
-826 FVWGSLVALFHDV
+826 FVWGAVVALFHDV
-839 LVTLAVFSIFNGWL
+839 LIILAVFSIFNGLL
-853 PFSLDIDQAFVA
+853 PFSLDVDQAFVGA
-865 AMLTIMGYSMN
+865 VLTIMGYSMN

-892 RGKKETIP
+892 RNKKETIP
-900 TIINNALNSTLSR
+900 SIINNALNSTLSR
-913 TAVTGIA
+913 TAVTGLS
-920 TILVLLVLFLF
+920 TLFVLIVLFIF

-960 IVVDTLTR
+960 IVVDSLTR
-968 AQAKEDALPADA
+968 SQAKEDALPADA
-980 KKVAAERLIADFP
+980 KKEAPTRLISDFP
-993 DAKRGGTPSLGLG
+993 DTPRGGLQQL
-1006 GMNQIDMPAEEEEPV
+1006 DMPQEEAPEE